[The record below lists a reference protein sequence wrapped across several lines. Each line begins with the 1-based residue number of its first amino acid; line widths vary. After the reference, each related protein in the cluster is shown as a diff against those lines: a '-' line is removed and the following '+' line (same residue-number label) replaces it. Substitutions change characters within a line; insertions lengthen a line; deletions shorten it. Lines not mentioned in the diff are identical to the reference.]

1 MNFNRVLQQSN
12 VMNLLFAFVLF
23 PLDSPSALSLMLFLV
38 LVLSGLGL
46 PVPEE
51 VTLIFGGYLAY
62 LEFID
67 FWTAVYV
74 LIAGIIAADIVGF
87 LLGRYA
93 MTFILRW
100 MLRWS
105 PLTRVFQKAETLF
118 ERYGDKIVVFSRP
131 LAGVRVAVPIFAGYT
146 GMRFWKFL
154 ALDLIAAIPWTLLL
168 VSLSYYLGPSF
179 DLLRGLRDMKYAILL
194 TLALAAA
201 GYVAVRLVKAKRK
214 SDIATRA

>member
-1 MNFNRVLQQSN
+1 
-12 VMNLLFAFVLF
+12 MNLLFAFVLF
-23 PLDSPSALSLMLFLV
+23 PLDSPSALALMLFLV

-74 LIAGIIAADIVGF
+74 LTAGIIAADIVGF
-87 LLGRYA
+87 FLGRYA
-93 MTFILRW
+93 MTFILRF
-100 MLRWS
+100 MLRWQ
-105 PLTRVFQKAETLF
+105 PITRVFQKAEVLF

-154 ALDLIAAIPWTLLL
+154 VLDLIAAIPWTLLL
-168 VSLSYYLGPSF
+168 VSLSYYLGPGF
-179 DLLRGLRDMKYAILL
+179 DLLRGLRDMKYAMLAGI
-194 TLALAAA
+194 ALAI
-201 GYVAVRLVKAKRK
+201 GVYLTVRFVQRKRK
-214 SDIATRA
+214 TNITERA